1 MNLGIDKQ
9 KEFVKLCNKVANFLD
24 ENFSPYTS
32 VVIDANAFVVKE
44 DIMDGYFE
52 IRVIEKE

>member
-1 MNLGIDKQ
+1 MYSSVDKQ
-9 KEFVKLCNKVANFLD
+9 KEFVKLCNKVADFLD

-52 IRVIEKE
+52 IRVKKKE

>member
-1 MNLGIDKQ
+1 MNLGVEKQ
-9 KEFVKLCNKVANFLD
+9 KELLKLCNKIADFLD

-52 IRVIEKE
+52 IRAKEKE

>member
-1 MNLGIDKQ
+1 MNLGVEKQ
-9 KEFVKLCNKVANFLD
+9 KELLKLCNKVADLD

-52 IRVIEKE
+52 IRVKEKE

>member
-1 MNLGIDKQ
+1 MYPTKEKQ
-9 KEFVKLCNKVANFLD
+9 KEFVKLCNNVSDFLE

-52 IRVIEKE
+52 IRVKEKE

>member
-1 MNLGIDKQ
+1 MYPGVDKQ
-9 KEFVKLCNKVANFLD
+9 KELVKLCNKVADFLE

-52 IRVIEKE
+52 IRAKEKE

>member
-52 IRVIEKE
+52 IRVKEKE

>member
-1 MNLGIDKQ
+1 MYPSVDKQ
-9 KEFVKLCNKVANFLD
+9 KEFVKLCNKVADFLD
-24 ENFSPYTS
+24 ENFSPYTR

-52 IRVIEKE
+52 IRVKEKE